1 MAKTPPETGVRDLSS
16 RPRHAPY
23 LHTEPEQ
30 FGADRQSPVVR
41 LGLRPLSPDSW
52 LEPDSWNPAAT
63 AFKRSLLTRDRAS
76 VHRSLDGS
84 EAGALEIE
92 QLIDEHLS
100 TRSPTANPA
109 ARGARAAAGAQ
120 RCEEPLIRAGLRVI
134 DDLCLLEPRAG
145 RHILTAAFVCSPT
158 HWRLEEKI
166 GLPIADIHQPVP
178 GYEERI
184 ERSVNRILETLPA
197 NRVLGRFNW
206 SLTGSSQS
214 FLPVREATEL
224 ERLDAIARST
234 DAIDK
239 IGEALYVR
247 VERQSL
253 RRLARS
259 GGVVFTIRVHSD
271 TVATV
276 ASDAPHARGLRAAID
291 ALTEAEAAY
300 KGISGLRDLLLDYLG
315 RRAGL

>member
-41 LGLRPLSPDSW
+41 LGLRPLSPENW

-92 QLIDEHLS
+92 QLIDEQTALRPLTS
-100 TRSPTANPA
+100 QPTVP
-109 ARGARAAAGAQ
+109 GVRAAAETQ
-120 RCEEPLIRAGLRVI
+120 PCEEPLIRAGLQVI
-134 DDLCLLEPRAG
+134 DDLCLLEPREG
-145 RHILTAAFVCSPT
+145 RYILTAAFLCSPT
-158 HWRLEEKI
+158 HWRLQEKI

-178 GYEERI
+178 GYAQRI
-184 ERSVNRILETLPA
+184 ERAVDRILDTLPGD
-197 NRVLGRFNW
+197 RVLGRFNW
-206 SLTGSSQS
+206 SLAASAQP
-214 FLPVREATEL
+214 FLPVRDAA
-224 ERLDAIARST
+224 EREKLNAIARST
-234 DAIDK
+234 DPATS

-253 RRLARS
+253 RRLPRS

-300 KGISGLRDLLLDYLG
+300 KGISGLRELLLDYLG
-315 RRAGL
+315 RRAAL